1 VASDEVGRLLGQF
14 AADAGRVLPLVALW
28 AHGSL
33 AYGDFVPG
41 RSDLD
46 LVALIGAPVTSE
58 QRQDLERA
66 HKGLISTEPLAAG
79 LHCSYIV
86 SGEQADP
93 GRRHLTW
100 AHQEMFERPVSPVSR
115 RELHPGGLRLLG
127 PAPATVLPAVSD
139 AELAAY
145 ISGDLRGYWLPNT
158 ARPDLWIRDIWVDL
172 GMLTLA
178 RAQVTLRDGR
188 LITKREALDVLA
200 RMGAPAGVVDD
211 IRERRYGPEP
221 GNGTGPD
228 APDHWLEER
237 GELARSYVRL
247 GIRRTLGLG

>member
-1 VASDEVGRLLGQF
+1 MNRLLSQF

-58 QRQDLERA
+58 QRVDLRRA
-66 HKGLISTEPLAAG
+66 HEKLIAQEPLAAG
-79 LHCSYIV
+79 LHCSYLV

-93 GRRHLTW
+93 GRPHLTW
-100 AHQEMFERPVSPVSR
+100 AYQELFERPVSPVSR
-115 RELHPGGLRLLG
+115 RELHQGGLSLFG
-127 PAPATVLPAVSD
+127 PAPATVLPAVTD

-145 ISGDLRGYWLPNT
+145 VSGDLRYYWLPKT
-158 ARPDLWIRDIWVDL
+158 GWPDLWDNDTWVDL

-200 RMGAPAGVVDD
+200 RMGAPAGVVGD
-211 IRERRYGPEP
+211 IRERRYGA
-221 GNGTGPD
+221 
-228 APDHWLEER
+228 APDTSEEWRAER
-237 GELARSYVRL
+237 GELARTYVRL
-247 GIRRTLGLG
+247 GIKRTLGR